1 MVAVADEPH
10 PGARLG
16 LPRAGHGSLANWR
29 ARIGALI
36 IDWAACSGIALLLVM
51 AGVGTGGNWQSA
63 ITLVLFFVQSGV
75 LSWLVGGSLGQLVC
89 RLAVV
94 RLDRQHLGLP
104 RAALRAG
111 LVSLALPALVIGP
124 DRRHLADL
132 AVGTAVINRR

>member
-1 MVAVADEPH
+1 MVAVADESH

-16 LPRAGHGSLANWR
+16 LPLEGHGSLASWQG
-29 ARIGALI
+29 RIGALI
-36 IDWAACSGIALLLVM
+36 IDWAACTGGAVLLIL
-51 AGVGTGGNWQSA
+51 AGLGTGDTWRAGLTLALFLLQS
-63 ITLVLFFVQSGV
+63 TV
-75 LSWLVGGSLGQLVC
+75 LSWLAGGSLGQLIC

-104 RAALRAG
+104 RAVLRAL

>member
-1 MVAVADEPH
+1 MVAVAGESH

-16 LPRAGHGSLANWR
+16 LPLMGHGSLASWQ
-29 ARIGALI
+29 ARIGALV
-36 IDWAACSGIALLLVM
+36 IDWAACSGIALLLIL
-51 AGVGTGGNWQSA
+51 AGVGTGNTWQSGL
-63 ITLVLFFVQSGV
+63 TLVLFFVQSAV
-75 LSWLVGGSLGQLVC
+75 LSWLVGGSLGQLIC

-104 RAALRAG
+104 RALLRAG
-111 LVSLALPALVIGP
+111 LVSLAFPALVVGP

>member
-1 MVAVADEPH
+1 MVAVAGEPH

-16 LPRAGHGSLANWR
+16 LPLEGHGSLASWQ

-36 IDWAACSGIALLLVM
+36 IDWAACSGIALLFSL
-51 AGVGTGGNWQSA
+51 AGVGTGSTWQSGL
-63 ITLVLFFVQSGV
+63 TLVLFFVQSAV
-75 LSWLVGGSLGQLVC
+75 LAWLVGGSLGQLIC

-104 RAALRAG
+104 RALLRAF